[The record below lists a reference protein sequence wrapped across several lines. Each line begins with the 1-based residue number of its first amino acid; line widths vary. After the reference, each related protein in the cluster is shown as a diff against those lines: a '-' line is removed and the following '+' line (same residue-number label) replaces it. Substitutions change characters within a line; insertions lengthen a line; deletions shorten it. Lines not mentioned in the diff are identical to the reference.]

1 MFFCIFNPLN
11 IMMNEISRLNQ
22 ILEYTG
28 MRKNTLAKALG
39 YTNCAIFYQIETGRN
54 GISSNLAIRIS
65 ERFPEISQNWIL
77 TGKGQMLV
85 EAEVSI
91 DLQTMDRINFLENHI
106 KGQDARI
113 DRLEKLL
120 QDLNQKLL
128 ENSI

>member
-1 MFFCIFNPLN
+1 
-11 IMMNEISRLNQ
+11 
-22 ILEYTG
+22 
-28 MRKNTLAKALG
+28 
-39 YTNCAIFYQIETGRN
+39 
-54 GISSNLAIRIS
+54 
-65 ERFPEISQNWIL
+65 
-77 TGKGQMLV
+77 MLV

>member
-1 MFFCIFNPLN
+1 MFFRIFNPLN

-39 YTNCAIFYQIETGRN
+39 YTNSAIFYQIETGRN

-91 DLQTMDRINFLENHI
+91 DIQTMDRINFLENHI